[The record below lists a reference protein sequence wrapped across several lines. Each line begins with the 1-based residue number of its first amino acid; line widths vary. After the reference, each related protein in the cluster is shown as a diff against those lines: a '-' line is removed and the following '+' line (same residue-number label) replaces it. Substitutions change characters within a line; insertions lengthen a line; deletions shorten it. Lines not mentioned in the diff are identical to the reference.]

1 MKKLIFITLIGLF
14 VFEVSVYGQNE
25 KENHPFG
32 VSSTIQ
38 SGQLGISM
46 PVWLGE
52 KFVLAPAVDFKYAE
66 KVGTDISIG
75 VAPRFYLK
83 KEKLA
88 PYWGFRIGTL
98 INIPASDNE
107 VDDQTKLDILAG
119 LNFGGEYYLSDRFSV
134 GIEAQG
140 NLTKSDKNSGRFGN
154 PGGVNINLATLIFAT
169 MYF

>member
-32 VSSTIQ
+32 VSGTIQ
-38 SGQLGISM
+38 SSQLGISM

-52 KFVLAPAVDFKYAE
+52 KFVLVPVVDFKYAE

-83 KEKLA
+83 KEKFA
-88 PYWGFRIGTL
+88 PYWGFRVGTL
-98 INIPASDNE
+98 INIPASDNK
-107 VDDQTKLDILAG
+107 VNNQTKLDLLAG
-119 LNFGGEYYLSDRFSV
+119 LNFGG
-134 GIEAQG
+134 
-140 NLTKSDKNSGRFGN
+140 
-154 PGGVNINLATLIFAT
+154 
-169 MYF
+169 